1 MAKFK
6 FSADTQ
12 ADCRFYDEKNKWF
25 LPSVKAFF
33 DHRTDEEIKKEI
45 MEGTIIVP
53 ILDSESQLQ
62 FFIKY
67 AECCWEL
74 DFISSIAS

>member
-12 ADCRFYDEKNKWF
+12 ADCHFYDEKDEWF

-33 DHRTDEEIKKEI
+33 DPRTDEEIKKEI
-45 MEGTIIVP
+45 MNGTICVP
-53 ILDSESQLQ
+53 VLDSESQLQ

-67 AECCWEL
+67 AGCCWDL
-74 DFISSIAS
+74 DFISSIGS